1 MSTFTIH
8 NKKKLNS
15 THFNI
20 ILFALILIVFMYA
33 IRFTAGNTLERQEEA
48 LNRAMERDIVQCYA
62 ENGYYPPSLEYIKE
76 HYGLLY
82 DDETFFVDY
91 TPIGG
96 NIYPGFRVVRLKGT
110 ATKSMFD
117 GGSSNDQ
124 TK

>member
-20 ILFALILIVFMYA
+20 ILFAGILILFMYA
-33 IRFTAGNTLERQEEA
+33 IRFTAGNTLDRQEEA

-62 ENGYYPPSLEYIKE
+62 QNGYYPPSLDYIKE
-76 HYGLLY
+76 HYGLMY
-82 DDETFFVDY
+82 DDNTFFVDY

-96 NIYPGFRVVRLKGT
+96 NIYPGYKVVRING
-110 ATKSMFD
+110 KSVKSLLE
-117 GGSSNDQ
+117 GQ
-124 TK
+124 